1 MHIVRHNSP
10 NILTDERKTQA
21 IELIKAGH
29 SMNKT
34 ARIIGMSNARP
45 VQAYIQ
51 KFHPD
56 IYTQALINGKKA
68 QKTYKVGV
76 M

>member
-10 NILTDERKTQA
+10 NILTDERKAQA

-51 KFHPD
+51 EHHPEV
-56 IYTQALINGKKA
+56 YKQALINGKKA